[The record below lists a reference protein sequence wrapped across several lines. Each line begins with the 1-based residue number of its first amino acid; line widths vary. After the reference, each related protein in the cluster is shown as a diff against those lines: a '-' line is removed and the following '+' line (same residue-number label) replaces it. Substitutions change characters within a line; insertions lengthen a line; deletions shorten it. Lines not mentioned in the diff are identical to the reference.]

1 MSDINLQ
8 VNTTDITS
16 VVNVDTTTIE
26 INPEPIALNIYSGG
40 YATPTG
46 NTGEIQYNNNGILA
60 GSPNLIY
67 ETSNTTVVGIN
78 TSFSGNGAFG
88 NLSVT
93 GTTSLGNVG
102 NITITGGNSGQYL
115 QTNGSGNL
123 SWQTVNTNAAGANT
137 TIQYNNANA
146 FAGSNTF
153 TYNSGTDSVSMT
165 NLNVTGSS
173 NLGSESNVV
182 ITGGVNGYYLQTDG
196 TGNLTWTAGTGN
208 VTGNGSVGGSNTQIQ
223 FNDAGNFAGNAGFTF
238 NKTTG
243 DVDIPGNLIITE
255 TVKISQAI
263 ENVSLIGA
271 QTGTYNF
278 NMLDGAIRYST
289 ANASAN
295 LTINFRGNSTVTANT
310 MLANG
315 QSTIGTYLLTTGANA
330 YTITTFQVDG
340 ANQTV
345 KWVGG
350 TTPPALANTISSY
363 TINIVKTSTTPTYTL
378 LGSVTRYS

>member
-46 NTGEIQYNNNGILA
+46 NTGEIQFNNNGILA
-60 GSPNLIY
+60 GSPNLLY

-78 TSFSGNGAFG
+78 SNFSGNGNFG

-102 NITITGGNSGQYL
+102 NVTITGGNSGQYL

-123 SWQTVNTNAAGANT
+123 SWQTISTNAAGANT

-153 TYNSGTDSVSMT
+153 TYNNGTDTVSMT
-165 NLNVTGSS
+165 NLNVSGSS

-182 ITGGVNGYYLQTDG
+182 ITGGINGYYLQTDG

-208 VTGNGSVGGSNTQIQ
+208 ITGNGTVGGSNTQIQ

-243 DVDIPGNLIITE
+243 DVDIPGNLVITE
-255 TVKISQAI
+255 TVKIAQAI

-278 NMLDGAIRYST
+278 NILDGAIRYST

-295 LTINFRGNSTVTANT
+295 LTVNFRGNSTVTANT

-350 TTPPALANTISSY
+350 TTPPSLANTISSF